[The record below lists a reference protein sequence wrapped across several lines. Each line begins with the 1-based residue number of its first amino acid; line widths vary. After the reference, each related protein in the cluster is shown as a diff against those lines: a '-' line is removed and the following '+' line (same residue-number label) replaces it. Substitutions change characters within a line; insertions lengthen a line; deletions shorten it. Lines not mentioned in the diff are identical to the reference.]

1 MLAAGLSAGGQSGR
15 WMVSGSILR
24 DVSSKSI
31 GQRMK
36 SSTVP
41 IGIDLGTTNSCVAI
55 MDGKTPTVLAN
66 AEGHRTTPSVV
77 SFTKEGDRL
86 VGISA
91 KRQAIMNP
99 NNTFYAAKRLL
110 GRKFTDKFVKEESKK
125 LPYKIIAA
133 PNGDAWLSTDDDKE
147 YSPSQVG
154 SFVLRNMKE
163 VAENH
168 CGDEIKDAVI
178 TVPAYFNDSQRQAT
192 KDAGAI
198 AGLNVLR
205 IINEPTAAALA
216 YGFDA
221 NKSTE
226 SMTLA
231 VYDLGGGTF
240 DISILDVGDGVFEV
254 KATNGNTH
262 LGGEDTD
269 SNILNYLLG
278 QFKKESG
285 VDVSSDTTAVQR
297 LKEAAEQAKIELSTK
312 VSTDMNLPFLTSDS
326 AGPKHFVMTL
336 TRSKMESLI
345 KKTIERT
352 INPVN
357 KCLKD
362 AKKSPSDIDVTL
374 LVGGMTRMPYV
385 RKIVKDIMGKEP
397 RTGVNP
403 DEAVALGAAIQG
415 SVLKGDVKDI
425 LLLDVTPLSLGIE
438 TLGGVFTRLIHRNT
452 TVPARKSQV
461 FSTAADNQP
470 AVSVRVYQGERAV
483 ANKNKQLGEFEMTG
497 IPPARRGVPQIE
509 VTFDIDSN
517 GILNVSA
524 MDTHTG
530 KSQNVEIKASGG
542 LNEEEIDAMIQ
553 DAETNK
559 EEDAELT
566 KVVELRNESDRLIG
580 AVEEQLE
587 VFGSKMNKNEKI
599 ELEEALETLRG
610 AQKNGVEEI
619 EVAKTHL
626 QDLSWSVSKRLYGE
640 RTDDQSTGS
649 TNGKG
654 DEDEDDFD
662 EDN

>member
-1 MLAAGLSAGGQSGR
+1 MLVAGTTTTSQSVK
-15 WMVSGSILR
+15 WISKNVVR
-24 DVSSKSI
+24 DASCRFRSKS
-31 GQRMK
+31 
-36 SSTVP
+36 SSSVA

-77 SFTKEGDRL
+77 SFTKNGDRL

-91 KRQAIMNP
+91 KRQALMNP
-99 NNTFYAAKRLL
+99 NNTFYAAKRLI
-110 GRKFTDKFVKEESKK
+110 GRKFTDNFVKEESKQ
-125 LPYKIIAA
+125 LPFKIISAN
-133 PNGDAWLSTDDDKE
+133 NGDAWLSTADNKQ
-147 YSPSQVG
+147 YSPSQIG
-154 SFVLRNMKE
+154 SFILQNMKE

-168 CGDEIKDAVI
+168 YGEEIKDAVI

-216 YGFDA
+216 YGFDIE
-221 NKSTE
+221 KS
-226 SMTLA
+226 SKNMTLA

-269 SNILNYLLG
+269 ANILNYLLE

-285 VDVSSDTTAVQR
+285 IDVSKDATAVQR
-297 LKEAAEQAKIELSTK
+297 LKEASEQAKIELSTK
-312 VSTDMNLPFLTSDS
+312 VSTDINLPFLTSGDS
-326 AGPKHFVMTL
+326 GPKHFVITL

-345 KKTIERT
+345 KKTVERT

-374 LVGGMTRMPYV
+374 LVGGMTRMPCV

-415 SVLKGDVKDI
+415 SVLKGDVKDV

-542 LNEEEIDAMIQ
+542 LNDDEIEAMIM
-553 DAETNK
+553 DAEANK
-559 EEDAELT
+559 EEDAEHAKL
-566 KVVELRNESDRLIG
+566 VELRNESDRLIG
-580 AVEEQLE
+580 AAEEQLE
-587 VFGSKMNKNEKI
+587 VSGAKMNKTEQV
-599 ELEEALETLRG
+599 ELQEAIDTLKE
-610 AQKNGVEEI
+610 AQKNGIEEI
-619 EVAKTHL
+619 EIAKNHL
-626 QDLSWSVSKRLYGE
+626 QELSWNISKRLYGQ
-640 RTDDQSTGS
+640 RGNNSTDSMND
-649 TNGKG
+649 NDEG
-654 DEDEDDFD
+654 DDEFGDH
-662 EDN
+662 